1 MKRPKPIA
9 ILVVILVATNSIT
22 AMLCIKAYTWDQ
34 MGLRTELR
42 TQATSNGAMWA
53 MNDFRTGQL
62 RRLRLVA
69 VNNGTIQN
77 TGQHYGPFEIWT
89 WPYVEG
95 LPGSQEANEH
105 FVAMYNG
112 KMKYMYEHPDDF
124 LKNVVKQLP
133 KLPEHD

>member
-1 MKRPKPIA
+1 
-9 ILVVILVATNSIT
+9 
-22 AMLCIKAYTWDQ
+22 

-105 FVAMYNG
+105 FVANIG
-112 KMKYMYEHPDDF
+112 VDTAENKRSEIARSGPSATCRGARRSVWTLRRGPWAWRASGRHR
-124 LKNVVKQLP
+124 
-133 KLPEHD
+133 